1 MNRNKAIIKTGVLGI
16 IMNITLVIFK
26 TIVGIA
32 TNSIAIVLDAVN
44 NFSDILSAS
53 ISIIGTKLAS
63 KKADKEH
70 PFGHGRIEYI
80 ASTIIAM
87 IIFMAGVTAL
97 KEAIQ
102 KTIFPVETKYS
113 NYSLIIISVAIIV
126 KVLYGWYA
134 KHIGNKV
141 HAKILVVTGIDATFD
156 AGLSSATL
164 IAALLK
170 IFYNVALEGPIG
182 ILISLII
189 LKSSIT
195 ILKDTFDDVIVTI
208 IDSELSKRIKS
219 FINDFDNVYGTY
231 DLNLTNYGHDNMIG
245 SAHIEI
251 PEKMTAKE
259 IHMLTKEISYKVF
272 EKFGIILT
280 IGIYATNDND
290 KEVKKI
296 KTELETV
303 IKKYPNIIQIHG
315 FYLNKKVNTI
325 YFDIVVDFQEEN
337 PSKLRKQ
344 IIQELK
350 DKYPNYKYI
359 VVIDADLS
367 D

>member
-126 KVLYGWYA
+126 KVL
-134 KHIGNKV
+134 
-141 HAKILVVTGIDATFD
+141 
-156 AGLSSATL
+156 
-164 IAALLK
+164 
-170 IFYNVALEGPIG
+170 
-182 ILISLII
+182 
-189 LKSSIT
+189 
-195 ILKDTFDDVIVTI
+195 
-208 IDSELSKRIKS
+208 
-219 FINDFDNVYGTY
+219 
-231 DLNLTNYGHDNMIG
+231 
-245 SAHIEI
+245 
-251 PEKMTAKE
+251 
-259 IHMLTKEISYKVF
+259 
-272 EKFGIILT
+272 
-280 IGIYATNDND
+280 
-290 KEVKKI
+290 
-296 KTELETV
+296 
-303 IKKYPNIIQIHG
+303 
-315 FYLNKKVNTI
+315 
-325 YFDIVVDFQEEN
+325 
-337 PSKLRKQ
+337 
-344 IIQELK
+344 
-350 DKYPNYKYI
+350 
-359 VVIDADLS
+359 
-367 D
+367 